1 MLLYQLLREN
11 VFASAF
17 CMGGNKSG
25 KTSADILPL
34 YLDKYKICNDT
45 SLSDEDRRELEA
57 DIEAEKRRL
66 ESLAAQNKE

>member
-1 MLLYQLLREN
+1 
-11 VFASAF
+11 
-17 CMGGNKSG
+17 MGGNKSG

-34 YLDKYKICNDT
+34 YLDKYRICNDT

-66 ESLAAQNKE
+66 EALAAQNKE